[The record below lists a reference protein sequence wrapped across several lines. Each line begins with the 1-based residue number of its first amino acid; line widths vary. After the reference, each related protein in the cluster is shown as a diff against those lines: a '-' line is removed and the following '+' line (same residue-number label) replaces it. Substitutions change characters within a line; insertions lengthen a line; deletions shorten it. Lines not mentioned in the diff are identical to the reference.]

1 LLKQIARLEVKFWA
15 KAGFC
20 WVLLR
25 SHSESGRICEA
36 SVAMLKELDAESRL
50 ERIAGNSAALSRD
63 ARDMFSVSD
72 VEVDWLQTFG
82 DGDSEDSS
90 SGPAVLFQ
98 VPRSAQF

>member
-1 LLKQIARLEVKFWA
+1 M
-15 KAGFC
+15 
-20 WVLLR
+20 
-25 SHSESGRICEA
+25 
-36 SVAMLKELDAESRL
+36 AMLKELDAESRL

-63 ARDMFSVSD
+63 PRDMFSVSD

-82 DGDSEDSS
+82 DGDSEDSF